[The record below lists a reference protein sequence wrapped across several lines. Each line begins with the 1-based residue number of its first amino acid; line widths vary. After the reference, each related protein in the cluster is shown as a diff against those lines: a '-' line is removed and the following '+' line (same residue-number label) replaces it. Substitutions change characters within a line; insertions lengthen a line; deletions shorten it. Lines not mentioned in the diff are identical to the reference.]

1 MPTRE
6 QRIKQLDAYDSRIY
20 KKIIALELQGE
31 YDEVE
36 ELEFIRICLNER
48 IENLEKLIEKED
60 TYDNRK

>member
-20 KKIIALELQGE
+20 KKIIALELQGK

-36 ELEFIRICLNER
+36 ELELERIFLNER

>member
-20 KKIIALELQGE
+20 KKIIALELQGK

-36 ELEFIRICLNER
+36 ELELERIFLNER
-48 IENLEKLIEKED
+48 IENLEKLIEKE
-60 TYDNRK
+60 K

>member
-36 ELEFIRICLNER
+36 ELELERIFLNER
-48 IENLEKLIEKED
+48 IENLEKLIEKE
-60 TYDNRK
+60 K

>member
-48 IENLEKLIEKED
+48 IENLERLIEKEKQ
-60 TYDNRK
+60 NVK

>member
-1 MPTRE
+1 MATRE

-48 IENLEKLIEKED
+48 IENLEKLIEKE
-60 TYDNRK
+60 K

>member
-48 IENLEKLIEKED
+48 IENLEKLIEKE
-60 TYDNRK
+60 K